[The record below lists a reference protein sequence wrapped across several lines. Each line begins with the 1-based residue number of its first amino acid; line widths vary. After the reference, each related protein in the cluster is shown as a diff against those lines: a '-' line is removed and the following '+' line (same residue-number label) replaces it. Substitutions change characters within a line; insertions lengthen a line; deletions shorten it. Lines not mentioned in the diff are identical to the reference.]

1 MYVTKPNPFINLK
14 NYFYKVLCDILPK
27 RWVSHCK
34 IRLCFWSFF
43 HLLMKQM
50 HGKLH
55 IFHQSGYIQHIR
67 PLSVRIIAFSN
78 LAHFLGVIFEI
89 PPSTYLNNPMGVT
102 SVVTYTF
109 SIGSFS
115 GSPWSRYGTSVD
127 WGVHCHHLDYCRC

>member
-1 MYVTKPNPFINLK
+1 
-14 NYFYKVLCDILPK
+14 
-27 RWVSHCK
+27 
-34 IRLCFWSFF
+34 
-43 HLLMKQM
+43 MKQM

-78 LAHFLGVIFEI
+78 LAQFLGVIFEI

-109 SIGSFS
+109 SIGPFVV
-115 GSPWSRYGTSVD
+115 SPWSRYGPSVD
-127 WGVHCHHLDYCRC
+127 WGVQCL